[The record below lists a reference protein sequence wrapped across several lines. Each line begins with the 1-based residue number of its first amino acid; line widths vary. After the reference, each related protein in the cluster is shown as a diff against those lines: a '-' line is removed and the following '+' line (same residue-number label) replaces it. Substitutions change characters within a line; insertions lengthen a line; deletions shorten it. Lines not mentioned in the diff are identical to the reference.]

1 MQLRACNQCGRQLNP
16 QDAVCLACQ
25 PAPPNQAPAPQAPA
39 PPAAPLPARL
49 QPVTLKQKLWSPKKF
64 FDADGWRSNP
74 NSKRPLIWRVVKII
88 ASVIGLLGVL
98 SIIVFA
104 IVIALRS

>member
-16 QDAVCLACQ
+16 QDTVCLACH
-25 PAPPNQAPAPQAPA
+25 PAPPDQAPAQ
-39 PPAAPLPARL
+39 PAAPLPARL

-98 SIIVFA
+98 SIIIFA
-104 IVIALRS
+104 IVITLRS